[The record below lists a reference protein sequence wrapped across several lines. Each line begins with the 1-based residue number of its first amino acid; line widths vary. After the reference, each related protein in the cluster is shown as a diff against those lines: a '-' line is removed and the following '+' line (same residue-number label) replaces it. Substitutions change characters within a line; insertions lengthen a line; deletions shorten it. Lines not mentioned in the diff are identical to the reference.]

1 MITMDLLKPGM
12 KIKLRDSLEIGRKY
26 GSYKYSYFV
35 KGMKKGIITTVLDV
49 YDHGFY
55 IVDDDRVTPNTF
67 YNMTLCFGEN
77 CRYIYQPDM
86 IEKIY
91 PEYKYVI
98 CSNCGFEENLTV
110 GKIYRVL
117 EEDNFT
123 YKIYENDKFENA
135 VIYKSR
141 FTPVENLEVFKT
153 PKLDNNIEI
162 KKFEDIPLESI
173 VTIVFGDRY
182 ICIRDIRASVNVLM
196 PIYFDGK
203 SDNIYLESYKYS
215 SFPKHNTNNKLDI
228 VKIEYDNQIIDIKKT
243 KKIKLNFHDFFK
255 YIYGEKDVDGDS
267 SSTTFSETMKKIV
280 NIYIDGEINKSLG
293 ITESGVTDNTLK
305 LLLEAKTIEVDVYS

>member
-1 MITMDLLKPGM
+1 MDSLKPGM
-12 KIKLRDSLEIGRKY
+12 KIKLRDNLEIGKNY
-26 GSYKYSYFV
+26 GSHKYSYFV
-35 KGMKKGIITTVLDV
+35 EGMKEGIIATISSIYSYGFSIVEDDNKVTINTSNNMVLC
-49 YDHGFY
+49 Y
-55 IVDDDRVTPNTF
+55 
-67 YNMTLCFGEN
+67 GEN
-77 CRYIYQPDM
+77 YPRIYQPDM

-91 PEYKYVI
+91 PEYKYVV
-98 CSNCGFEENLTV
+98 CDNCGFKENLTV

-117 EEDNFT
+117 EEDDFT

-173 VTIVFGDRY
+173 VTIAFGDRY

-228 VKIEYDNQIIDIKKT
+228 VKIEYNNQVIDIKKT

-280 NIYIDGEINKSLG
+280 NIYINGEVDKSLG
-293 ITESGVTDNTLK
+293 ITKSGVTDNTLRA
-305 LLLEAKTIEVDVYS
+305 LLKAKSIEIEVYC